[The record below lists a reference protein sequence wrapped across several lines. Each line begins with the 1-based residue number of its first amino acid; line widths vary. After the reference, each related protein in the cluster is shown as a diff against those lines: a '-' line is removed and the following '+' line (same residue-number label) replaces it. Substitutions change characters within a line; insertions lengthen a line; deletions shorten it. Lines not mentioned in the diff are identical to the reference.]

1 MPILLWILLAT
12 FLSGVLGLALGVL
25 LLVREELTQRLSLPL
40 ISFAAGTL
48 LGVAFLDLLPE
59 ALESSNRER
68 DVFLFALI
76 GLSCFFLM
84 ERFLLWFH
92 HHHQELELSPPATW
106 LIMTGDSLHNFL
118 DGTVIAASFLVSV
131 PLGIITTAGV
141 FFHELPQEAGDF
153 IVMLH
158 GGMPGNRVLLFNF
171 LSSLTSLGGALCG
184 YFFLLVFQ
192 STLPFFLA
200 LGAGMFIY
208 IAGSD
213 LIPEIHRGYE
223 RGRAVLQT
231 ALFFAGVLVMW
242 SVGVVA
248 G

>member
-12 FLSGVLGLALGVL
+12 LLSGVLGLALGVL
-25 LLVREELTQRLSLPL
+25 LLFREKLTERFSLPL

-59 ALESSNRER
+59 ALESSNGKRSI
-68 DVFLFALI
+68 FFFALM

-92 HHHQELELSPPATW
+92 HHHQELELPPPATW
-106 LIMTGDSLHNFL
+106 MIMFGDSLHNFL
-118 DGTVIAASFLVSV
+118 DGTVIAASFLTSV
-131 PLGIITTAGV
+131 PLGITTTAAV

-158 GGMPGNRVLLFNF
+158 GGMSRTQVLQLNF
-171 LSSLTSLGGALCG
+171 LSSLTSLGGALSA
-184 YFFLLVFQ
+184 YFFLQIFQ
-192 STLPFFLA
+192 DALPFLLA

-231 ALFFAGVLVMW
+231 GLFFAGVLVMW
-242 SVGVVA
+242 SVGLVVA
-248 G
+248 